1 MKYTYFAFY
10 IKQKQYKSNKPE
22 ATKCLHIKVSN
33 LVKCEIVPTERK
45 MLRQSLLSIRP
56 KIKYLK

>member
-10 IKQKQYKSNKPE
+10 IKQKQHKSNKPE

-33 LVKCEIVPTERK
+33 LVKCEIVPTEKK
-45 MLRQSLLSIRP
+45 MLRQSVLY
-56 KIKYLK
+56 KQ